1 MQQEKHKAAG
11 NAENCTRKQVQRE
24 IMRSDFHRIYVEER
38 YPGKQRYGISEY
50 TDEEVNE
57 DQQGA
62 DTKHGVGYR
71 FLPGGQQRGHSH
83 IKENYKKGERQDPLQ
98 QPCP

>member
-57 DQQGA
+57 DQQEPIQSMVLDIVFCQEA
-62 DTKHGVGYR
+62 SSAATV
-71 FLPGGQQRGHSH
+71 
-83 IKENYKKGERQDPLQ
+83 I
-98 QPCP
+98 

>member
-1 MQQEKHKAAG
+1 MQRIVHGSKSNVKSCAA
-11 NAENCTRKQVQRE
+11 
-24 IMRSDFHRIYVEER
+24 ISHRIYVEER

-57 DQQGA
+57 DQQRA